1 MRMRL
6 ILAVVLSS
14 GTLFSSGEV
23 ASVIAPAFASTDLD
37 FFEKRVRPV
46 LVQRC
51 FECHSATAEKLKG
64 GLLLDSREAILA
76 GGDSGPAAVVDDVEK
91 SLIIQAIRYDN
102 ENVQMPPAGKMPEA
116 EIAVLTE
123 WVRRGMPFPAAS
135 NVKAARR
142 QIDIAEGKKHWAFQP
157 LLQKSV
163 AEVVRVRTDGDR
175 VDDRNG
181 ILANSATNSR
191 TRIDDFVFAAQR
203 EHKVSPS
210 PEASR
215 VTLIRRLKFDLL
227 GLPPT
232 QDEVDEFVADTSEDA
247 YERLV
252 ERYLASPNYGERWG
266 RYWLDLARYAD
277 VLEQWR
283 TEPAKAWLYRD
294 WVVKALNDD
303 LPYDEFIRKQLAA
316 DLLEGFQP
324 RDSAALGFL
333 GLSPSYW
340 KELKLDQN
348 VIKQVVAEEWEERIE
363 AVGATFLGLTL
374 ACARCHDHKFDP
386 ITQHDY
392 YGLAGVLA
400 SIKLEDRPVIASDL
414 AKAASEARAKIKE
427 LQEQIKKLEVDA
439 NKPEKTKPMGDASRV
454 PDASPTRDASAT
466 IRQLRV
472 QIEELRKTP
481 QLETPAAFAVT
492 EASLVVLPD
501 GPNRTKLEY
510 KPNEPQ
516 NVPMQIRG
524 NAANPGSI
532 VPRRFMSVLSPAE
545 PTPFQKGSGRLELAN
560 AIVTDAAP
568 LVARVIV
575 NRIWAAHFGRGLV
588 TTPSNFGT
596 QGEKPSHPE
605 LLDDLAA
612 RFIQH
617 DWSLKWLHR
626 ELVLSATYRQSSAS
640 KDEDGQAINPQAS
653 TRKPSFV
660 TDPDNIWLARM
671 TVRKLDVEAWRDAM
685 LSATGELERTL
696 GGDDRDLND
705 VSHRRRTVYGTIKR
719 RELPDI
725 LRLHDFPDPVAHSGS
740 RTPTTTPLQQL
751 FVLNSSLMQSRAEAL
766 SRRIRSEGSSDLSEQ
781 VRLAYRLLFTREPTA
796 DETNLGIEFLK
807 VSQGDGSSWEVAWR
821 QYAQALLASNEFQ
834 FVD

>member
-1 MRMRL
+1 MKSCL
-6 ILAVVLSS
+6 TSLAVFTV
-14 GTLFSSGEV
+14 GTAILLAQEQTPKGDT
-23 ASVIAPAFASTDLD
+23 ASAADLD
-37 FFEKRVRPV
+37 YFEKRVRPI
-46 LVQRC
+46 LAQRC
-51 FECHSATAEKLKG
+51 FECHSAKAEKLKG
-64 GLLLDSREAILA
+64 GLLLDSREAILT
-76 GGDSGPAAVVDDVEK
+76 GGDSGPAAVLDDVEK

-116 EIAVLTE
+116 EVAVLTE
-123 WVRRGMPFPAAS
+123 WVRRGLPFPAAS
-135 NVKAARR
+135 NAKAARR
-142 QIDIAEGKKHWAFQP
+142 QIDLAEGKKHWAFQP
-157 LLQKSV
+157 LLQKFVVPPSGGSSEDRLK
-163 AEVVRVRTDGDR
+163 AELLTEEP
-175 VDDRNG
+175 
-181 ILANSATNSR
+181 R
-191 TRIDDFVFAAQR
+191 TRIDNFLLAAQQ
-203 EHKVSPS
+203 EHKLAPS
-210 PEASR
+210 PMATR
-215 VTLIRRLKFDLL
+215 AVLIRRLKFDLL

-232 QDEVDEFVADTSEDA
+232 QDEVDEFVADTNEEA

-294 WVVKALNDD
+294 WVVKAFNKD
-303 LPYDEFIRKQLAA
+303 LPYDEFVRKQLAA

-324 RDSAALGFL
+324 PDSAALGFL

-363 AVGATFLGLTL
+363 AVGATFLGLTV

-400 SIKLEDRPVIASDL
+400 SIKLEDRPIIASDL
-414 AKAASEARAKIKE
+414 ANAASQARAKIKE
-427 LQEQIKKLEVDA
+427 IQEQIKKLDA
-439 NKPEKTKPMGDASRV
+439 TKPLPEDA
-454 PDASPTRDASAT
+454 PK
-466 IRQLRV
+466 QLELLRAE
-472 QIEELRKTP
+472 IEELRKTP
-481 QLETPAAFAVT
+481 QLDTPAAFAVT
-492 EASLVVLPD
+492 EASMLVLPD

-510 KPNEPQ
+510 KVNEPQ

-617 DWSLKWLHR
+617 GWSLKWLHR
-626 ELVLSATYRQSSAS
+626 ELVLSATYRQSSAHGTDPS
-640 KDEDGQAINPQAS
+640 AHRPQ
-653 TRKPSFV
+653 PSAARS
-660 TDPDNIWLARM
+660 DPDNIWLARM
-671 TVRKLDVEAWRDAM
+671 PVRKLDVEAWRDAM
-685 LSATGELERTL
+685 LVVTGELDRSL
-696 GGDDRDLND
+696 GGDDRELGD
-705 VSHRRRTVYGTIKR
+705 VSHRRRTIYGTIRR
-719 RELPDI
+719 RELSDI

-740 RTPTTTPLQQL
+740 RTQTTTPLQQL

-766 SRRIRSEGSSDLSEQ
+766 SRRIRSEGSNDVSEQ
-781 VRLAYRLLFTREPTA
+781 VRLAHRMLFTREPTT
-796 DETNLGIEFLK
+796 DETNLGVEFFK
-807 VSQGDGSSWEVAWR
+807 ASQADGSSLEVAWR

-834 FVD
+834 FIE